1 MVNDSALSGAMHF
14 KITKE
19 QLEQLAHGVKRLH
32 EVTEKLC
39 KEKNMAKTIETLKRH
54 IGCIAIIAVLL
65 IIVLL
70 LLPSTGDD
78 QRREDIAK
86 NRQELQEILK
96 NDTEKERYK
105 ALKEL
110 AKKVGAGYVNT
121 KLVGVSKT
129 PVGNGFAVKN
139 LQSSITESE
148 LVLNINNALQT
159 ETMIDMCNIS
169 AGNYKIAGWATMAAA
184 FSAFA
189 AWWPTICKRKDKD
202 NPA

>member
-1 MVNDSALSGAMHF
+1 
-14 KITKE
+14 
-19 QLEQLAHGVKRLH
+19 
-32 EVTEKLC
+32 
-39 KEKNMAKTIETLKRH
+39 MAKIIETLRQH
-54 IGCIAIIAVLL
+54 IWHIAIIAVLL

-86 NRQELQEILK
+86 NRQELQDILK
-96 NDTEKERYK
+96 NDNEKERYED
-105 ALKEL
+105 LKEL

-121 KLVGVSKT
+121 TIVGAFKT
-129 PVGNGFAVKN
+129 FTPGLIDKPQNPI
-139 LQSSITESE
+139 SESE
-148 LVLNINNALQT
+148 LATNINNALQT
-159 ETMIDMCNIS
+159 ESMIYMCNIS

-202 NPA
+202 NRG

>member
-1 MVNDSALSGAMHF
+1 
-14 KITKE
+14 
-19 QLEQLAHGVKRLH
+19 
-32 EVTEKLC
+32 
-39 KEKNMAKTIETLKRH
+39 MAKIIETLKQH
-54 IGCIAIIAVLL
+54 IWHIAMIAVLL

-78 QRREDIAK
+78 QRREDIAN

-121 KLVGVSKT
+121 TIAGVSTQPHNQGIARQKYE
-129 PVGNGFAVKN
+129 NHI
-139 LQSSITESE
+139 SESE

-202 NPA
+202 KDNRG